1 MLKNIPIDSDIFV
14 LTDSAEQWMAW
25 VPLSTERYIG
35 RLWGYL
41 YNKGIAGRKNEEIIA
56 YIEYLI
62 ALTDVENLKDIDM
75 DGLDP
80 VAAELVEKMLLQ

>member
-1 MLKNIPIDSDIFV
+1 M
-14 LTDSAEQWMAW
+14 
-25 VPLSTERYIG
+25 
-35 RLWGYL
+35 